1 MSLLHM
7 KIIKKKENKRKNRL
21 MLNIEKY
28 RDVILEN
35 LTNCHLES
43 SLRKLYGETVVCC
56 NQTTCDECKKRFG
69 EWLLEEAKEP
79 VLDDVEK
86 EYLSAVIKPFRKMIA
101 YIVKAQD
108 FDDGKQ
114 CIRII
119 LQNGDGMHF
128 PYLDDDAMYKGM
140 EVNKEYSLDELDL

>member
-56 NQTTCDECKKRFG
+56 HQTTCDECKKRFG

-108 FDDGKQ
+108 FDGGKQ

-128 PYLDDDAMYKGM
+128 PYIDDDAMYKGM
-140 EVNKEYSLDELDL
+140 EVNKEYSLEELGL